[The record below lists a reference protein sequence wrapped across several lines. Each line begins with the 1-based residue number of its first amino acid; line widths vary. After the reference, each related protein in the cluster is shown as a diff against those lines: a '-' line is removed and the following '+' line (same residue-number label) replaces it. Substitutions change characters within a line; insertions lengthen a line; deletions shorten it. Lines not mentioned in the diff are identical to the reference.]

1 MDWGKG
7 KLGIKFVD
15 FFGGIKEMKNIFWH
29 FLTFK
34 ELGAD
39 DYIAQNDEAAMT
51 AGVKTLDLIID
62 SIPANHDIN
71 PPLNLAKKKG
81 IYVVVGVATEPFQVH
96 FMQNLIPN

>member
-1 MDWGKG
+1 
-7 KLGIKFVD
+7 LIQPLRAEISN
-15 FFGGIKEMKNIFWH
+15 FFFFLKIEDNKISISN

-62 SIPANHDIN
+62 TIPASHDIN

-81 IYVVVGVATEPFQVH
+81 IYVVVGVATEPFQVLY
-96 FMQNLIPN
+96 FF

>member
-1 MDWGKG
+1 
-7 KLGIKFVD
+7 
-15 FFGGIKEMKNIFWH
+15 MKIEDNKISIRN

-62 SIPANHDIN
+62 TIPASHDIN

-81 IYVVVGVATEPFQVH
+81 IYVVVGVATEPFKLLY
-96 FMQNLIPN
+96 FF